1 MTNPLLSA
9 SELIASFACTF
20 DPAWLDDNHV
30 QTCGRALADTFA
42 VCIAASNEPAA
53 RRMRDYIAGLAPGL
67 RHDTAAP
74 QAGFAR
80 LWGRHEATTVEGA
93 ALSNGTAAHVL
104 DFDDASSPMS
114 GHPSVALLPALIAL
128 GEARDLSALR
138 MASGYVVGLEIACKL
153 GRALDV
159 THYDRGWHMTSSV
172 GTIAAAAACA
182 HLLGLDATATV
193 SAIGLAVAQ
202 TAGTRANFGSD
213 AKSFQAG
220 QCGAAA
226 LRAVLLAE
234 RGFSASSGAIDGR
247 AGYTSLYSNAEDI
260 SAQLHRLGE
269 QPLEIERSGVEIKKY
284 PACYAVH
291 RALDGLFD
299 LKKEFDLGLDNVE
312 SVEIETS
319 YGALSPLIRSAP
331 TNGTEAKFS
340 MGYAVAAALE
350 DGSIGLSSFTD
361 AAVRRPR
368 LQSFLKLVS
377 AREVAGDMTPRWASV
392 AVRTKDGRLLSRR
405 VESLRGAPPNP
416 LSDHELI
423 EKIADCLAWADSR
436 IGAAFLYQA
445 ATNLRGR
452 SIREVLDAMEGAPKP
467 ASKVH

>member
-1 MTNPLLSA
+1 MS
-9 SELIASFACTF
+9 TF
-20 DPAWLDDNHV
+20 DPAWLEDSHV
-30 QTCGRALADTFA
+30 RTCGRAIADTFA
-42 VCIAASNEPAA
+42 VCIAASDEPAVH
-53 RRMRDYIAGLAPGL
+53 RIRDYIAGLAPGL
-67 RHDTAAP
+67 RHDASAP

-80 LWGRHEATTVEGA
+80 LWGKQEATTVEGA

-114 GHPSVALLPALIAL
+114 GHPSVVLLPALIAL
-128 GEARDLSALR
+128 GEARDISALR
-138 MASGYVVGLEIACKL
+138 LVSGYVVGLEVACKL

-182 HLLGLDATATV
+182 HLLGLDVIATV
-193 SAIGLAVAQ
+193 SALGLAVAQ
-202 TAGTRANFGSD
+202 TAGTRANFGFD

-226 LRAVLLAE
+226 LRAALLAE
-234 RGFSASSGAIDGR
+234 RGFSASSSAIDGR

-260 SAQLHRLGE
+260 SAELRRLGE

-291 RALDGLFD
+291 RALDGLFA
-299 LKKEFDLGLDNVE
+299 LKQEFDLNLNNVE

-319 YGALSPLIRSAP
+319 YGALSPLIRRAP

-340 MGYAVAAALE
+340 MGYAIAAALE

-368 LQSFLKLVS
+368 LQSFLESVS
-377 AREVAGDMTPRWASV
+377 AREAAGDMMPRWASV

-405 VESLRGAPPNP
+405 VDSLRGAPPNP

-423 EKIADCLAWADSR
+423 KKITDCLAWANSR
-436 IGAAFLYQA
+436 IGAASLYKA
-445 ATNLRGR
+445 ASNLRGR
-452 SIREVLDAMEGAPKP
+452 SVREVLDAMEGASNP
-467 ASKVH
+467 ASEVH